1 MLDDVVSGM
10 GYYKNIF
17 FFFFS
22 LATVQSFRAEVLR
35 KASSNVFE
43 QLSKQDK
50 QIVYSKK
57 TEYPQHIPRKRR
69 SRANRHKTNSAS
81 MLKLSDLAES

>member
-50 QIVYSKK
+50 QIVYRVIAVQQQLS
-57 TEYPQHIPRKRR
+57 HC
-69 SRANRHKTNSAS
+69 SAIS
-81 MLKLSDLAES
+81 WREQVNWQ